1 MLQTKNAM
9 SPPAQRSK
17 VGGFTEQRS
26 GTGIT
31 PASPFHWL
39 SFLANYLP
47 RHRHRH
53 LRIRSQDPI
62 TDRDEAISLARL
74 VLQKQKLGISLAPS
88 QSLLLSREFLL
99 AIKHDGIRA
108 GN

>member
-31 PASPFHWL
+31 LASPFHWL
-39 SFLANYLP
+39 SYLKNYLP
-47 RHRHRH
+47 HRHHRH
-53 LRIRSQDPI
+53 LQVRPRDPL
-62 TDRDEAISLARL
+62 TDRDHAISIARL

-88 QSLLLSREFLL
+88 QSVLLSREFLL
-99 AIKHDGIRA
+99 ARSEEAHV
-108 GN
+108 